1 MKKVLL
7 KVMTKEGQIQE
18 GIVEMV
24 PGSCNSIYLYCRLDE
39 GVKKN
44 DAVLDKDGDVKTSNI
59 EYVKPYIVDTEEVPT
74 QQDDTP
80 KGEKFHRSTIIKDV
94 VSTVTTEEKHIYTKE
109 ELDSLNED
117 ELEKV
122 AELFGIDTIELF
134 NHEIIEAI
142 LELQKELSHEK

>member
-7 KVMTKEGQIQE
+7 KVMTKEGHIQE

-24 PGSCNSIYLYCRLDE
+24 SGGCNSNWLHCNCDE
-39 GVKKN
+39 GVDRN
-44 DAVLDKDGDVKTSNI
+44 CNVLDAEYEIHTREI
-59 EYVKPYIVDTEEVPT
+59 EMIKPYIFDTEEVPT
-74 QQDDTP
+74 QRDETQ
-80 KGEKFHRSTIIKDV
+80 KGEKFHRSAIIKDGV
-94 VSTVTTEEKHIYTKE
+94 PTVTTEEKHIYTKE

-122 AELFGIDTIELF
+122 AELFGIDTMELF

-142 LELQKELSHEK
+142 LELQKELSHES